1 MPASCNPVLRRQL
14 VTKTSFDC
22 LAEVIRALHAQQ
34 IPYMLTGAF
43 ASNAYGYPRAT
54 QDADIVIEYSEGVLR
69 RLRETLGLNYQID
82 PQPGFEFWLHGFAL
96 CIADPCKPAQIRANS
111 TAPYAAPWHH

>member
-1 MPASCNPVLRRQL
+1 LLPLFVVLVLSIAVLVLALDVTTIPA
-14 VTKTSFDC
+14 
-22 LAEVIRALHAQQ
+22 RAFRNTIEFHRH
-34 IPYMLTGAF
+34 PC
-43 ASNAYGYPRAT
+43 AT
-54 QDADIVIEYSEGVLR
+54 QDSDIVIEYSEGVLR

-96 CIADPCKPAQIRANS
+96 YIADPCKPAQIRANS

>member
-1 MPASCNPVLRRQL
+1 M
-14 VTKTSFDC
+14 TKTSFDC

-69 RLRETLGLNYQID
+69 RLRETDRKSTRLNSSHEWISRM
-82 PQPGFEFWLHGFAL
+82 PSSA
-96 CIADPCKPAQIRANS
+96 
-111 TAPYAAPWHH
+111 

>member
-1 MPASCNPVLRRQL
+1 M
-14 VTKTSFDC
+14 TKTSFDC

-82 PQPGFEFWLHGFAL
+82 PQPGFKFWLHGFAL
-96 CIADPCKPAQIRANS
+96 CIADPCKPAQIRPNS